1 MRKSRRIKSA
11 IICLAGASGAAALIA
26 GSFAAFTSTVSS
38 NYNVSSGVVRLDLSD
53 QATARTFETSISD
66 MLPGDT
72 VNKFVDLTIDAAT
85 SAGSIA
91 GVSFTLAG
99 TPTSSPLW
107 AGVGQP
113 PTGQLQF
120 SLQDCPTPWVLTSA
134 TTQDSADPSA
144 ASIEADTAT
153 CSGAVTLV
161 PVTNINAVGSTTN
174 LIGGGNQIPE
184 ALTPGTTHYLMET
197 LTMPSTDSNSQG
209 YVNGTAD
216 TTDNT
221 SGTAFEGAN
230 VNLVSTF
237 VAGQRSA
244 SVTNG

>member
-1 MRKSRRIKSA
+1 
-11 IICLAGASGAAALIA
+11 
-26 GSFAAFTSTVSS
+26 
-38 NYNVSSGVVRLDLSD
+38 
-53 QATARTFETSISD
+53 
-66 MLPGDT
+66 
-72 VNKFVDLTIDAAT
+72 
-85 SAGSIA
+85 
-91 GVSFTLAG
+91 
-99 TPTSSPLW
+99 
-107 AGVGQP
+107 
-113 PTGQLQF
+113 
-120 SLQDCPTPWVLTSA
+120 VLTSA